1 MDDELYNL
9 KQEHEIEIKKLK
21 TEHETQKQE
30 MTQSWQLINL
40 QFKTQAEAIV
50 DIYTTIS
57 EILPPV
63 VQSLQTINQV
73 IEEINRNVIDENER
87 QRKQIIFTTIKE
99 TIFSLNSRLCL
110 LTDHQQKLK
119 TLMDKKNNLLLR
131 GMNPMNTHLMNF
143 NFNFSS
149 PIVNKNVADSFESTK
164 TEKDRPDVTNENLS
178 LIIYNC
184 QCLSTHIADIDIL
197 LSIHIP
203 QLLILTGVGS
213 KIRNLPK
220 ITSYHWISQEGINSF
235 GEVAILL
242 HDTLKTKVITRELD
256 FLMVELDILPR
267 SILLGAVHVPPSK
280 PIHQYLF
287 DKYVSKSFYI
297 FGDFNAKHTDWL
309 CSNNNASGVQMKT
322 WLENTG
328 CEMIYPNQPTSKRSS
343 AVIDFGIAHNAY
355 GWKADVI
362 KEGRSGKNWKR
373 AQQKKSTDTEGIS
386 AFLLH
391 QLPTEY
397 LQIVTIAFNKI
408 AQSGIVLRKSKHAKV
423 ICLSKDG
430 LYPAVDKLRPISLLS
445 NFGKC
450 FERIIHTRILKWC
463 NDKGI
468 FTDEQSGF
476 TSERRL
482 QARILSL
489 VEDLRL
495 TTAAN
500 NRPSLVIFVDFVS
513 AFDKNVAPCT
523 SYHTSQ
529 TRHSVTTTTV
539 DFSVA
544 QRKNNVNPC
553 WRSGFTCSQHL
564 CWQTSRF
571 SPCRY
576 SFSSTCPFPPIIF
589 YEPSLPLI
597 CGRSGYNYL

>member
-63 VQSLQTINQV
+63 VQSLQTINQ
-73 IEEINRNVIDENER
+73 
-87 QRKQIIFTTIKE
+87 
-99 TIFSLNSRLCL
+99 
-110 LTDHQQKLK
+110 
-119 TLMDKKNNLLLR
+119 
-131 GMNPMNTHLMNF
+131 
-143 NFNFSS
+143 
-149 PIVNKNVADSFESTK
+149 
-164 TEKDRPDVTNENLS
+164 
-178 LIIYNC
+178 
-184 QCLSTHIADIDIL
+184 
-197 LSIHIP
+197 
-203 QLLILTGVGS
+203 
-213 KIRNLPK
+213 
-220 ITSYHWISQEGINSF
+220 ISQEGISSF

-362 KEGRSGKNWKR
+362 KEGSSDHYPVLIQTPLSTGTNIVLRKTNW
-373 AQQKKSTDTEGIS
+373 KKSTDTEGIS

-564 CWQTSRF
+564 CWQTSRALEKTF
-571 SPCRY
+571 SKNIMELERQAEIAMKILEKFADDNLLPVNVQK
-576 SFSSTCPFPPIIF
+576 TKALLVHDVVAPPYPKIKYKDVTIDF
-589 YEPSLPLI
+589 VK
-597 CGRSGYNYL
+597 RFKYLDVEITTKLGW

>member
-119 TLMDKKNNLLLR
+119 TLMDKKK
-131 GMNPMNTHLMNF
+131 F
-143 NFNFSS
+143 
-149 PIVNKNVADSFESTK
+149 
-164 TEKDRPDVTNENLS
+164 
-178 LIIYNC
+178 
-184 QCLSTHIADIDIL
+184 IAE
-197 LSIHIP
+197 
-203 QLLILTGVGS
+203 
-213 KIRNLPK
+213 R
-220 ITSYHWISQEGINSF
+220 
-235 GEVAILL
+235 
-242 HDTLKTKVITRELD
+242 
-256 FLMVELDILPR
+256 
-267 SILLGAVHVPPSK
+267 
-280 PIHQYLF
+280 
-287 DKYVSKSFYI
+287 
-297 FGDFNAKHTDWL
+297 
-309 CSNNNASGVQMKT
+309 
-322 WLENTG
+322 
-328 CEMIYPNQPTSKRSS
+328 
-343 AVIDFGIAHNAY
+343 
-355 GWKADVI
+355 
-362 KEGRSGKNWKR
+362 RSGKNWKR

>member
-1 MDDELYNL
+1 MEKGMSHISHGNNIWKYVHPTFHPYAPSFKGLTTTDG
-9 KQEHEIEIKKLK
+9 IIKNQQMVADTLADYYEKHFQTTTFDPTNQIHIDASK
-21 TEHETQKQE
+21 T
-30 MTQSWQLINL
+30 
-40 QFKTQAEAIV
+40 FK
-50 DIYTTIS
+50 D
-57 EILPPV
+57 
-63 VQSLQTINQV
+63 
-73 IEEINRNVIDENER
+73 
-87 QRKQIIFTTIKE
+87 F
-99 TIFSLNSRLCL
+99 SRLPNISL
-110 LTDHQQKLK
+110 
-119 TLMDKKNNLLLR
+119 
-131 GMNPMNTHLMNF
+131 
-143 NFNFSS
+143 
-149 PIVNKNVADSFESTK
+149 
-164 TEKDRPDVTNENLS
+164 EKVS
-178 LIIYNC
+178 LE
-184 QCLSTHIADIDIL
+184 
-197 LSIHIP
+197 
-203 QLLILTGVGS
+203 GV
-213 KIRNLPK
+213 
-220 ITSYHWISQEGINSF
+220 E
-235 GEVAILL
+235 
-242 HDTLKTKVITRELD
+242 
-256 FLMVELDILPR
+256 
-267 SILLGAVHVPPSK
+267 
-280 PIHQYLF
+280 
-287 DKYVSKSFYI
+287 
-297 FGDFNAKHTDWL
+297 
-309 CSNNNASGVQMKT
+309 
-322 WLENTG
+322 
-328 CEMIYPNQPTSKRSS
+328 
-343 AVIDFGIAHNAY
+343 
-355 GWKADVI
+355 
-362 KEGRSGKNWKR
+362 KNWKR
-373 AQQKKSTDTEGIS
+373 VQQKKSTDTEGIS

-445 NFGKC
+445 NFGKS

-482 QARILSL
+482 QTRILSL

-495 TTAAN
+495 TTAAD
-500 NRPSLVIFVDFVS
+500 NRPSLVIFVDFVP

-553 WRSGFTCSQHL
+553 WRSGFTCYQHL

-597 CGRSGYNYL
+597 CGRSGYNYLWST